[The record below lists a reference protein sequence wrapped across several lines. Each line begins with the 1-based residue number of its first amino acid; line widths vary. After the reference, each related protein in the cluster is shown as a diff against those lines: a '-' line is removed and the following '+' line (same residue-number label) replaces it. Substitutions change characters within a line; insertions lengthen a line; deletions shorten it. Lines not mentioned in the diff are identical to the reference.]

1 LLWSAVTDPERL
13 LGAVPNLVVE
23 ASTEQGVAAR
33 FRLRAGD
40 RSITFRGI
48 ARLVELAPEQLRA
61 VLEIEAV
68 HGRSDGAVE
77 GRVELR
83 LFAAGG
89 GTKIV
94 VEPELEL
101 SGRAPT
107 VAAERLAEAASRLIP
122 RWFDQLASTAPEPRQ
137 AAAVTLTVVPD
148 ADAGVDATAEVNA
161 DAAVDTDADADAAV
175 NADADADTGAEAAD
189 ADAAAATRAE
199 TFPDETAGPPQTPT
213 LAPVPA
219 PAPAP
224 APQVPPA
231 PVPEPH
237 GPTLTLITGEAQDAS
252 PSQKAPLRLVPD
264 AEQDAD
270 AEASA
275 EPDLWSRGRNRLP
288 GPLWILAA
296 AGLGCCG
303 ITAVLLRRLLRRR

>member
-1 LLWSAVTDPERL
+1 MAYEATVPVHRRLLWSALVDPERL

-33 FRLRAGD
+33 LRLRIGD

-48 ARLVELAPEQLRA
+48 ARLVELVPEQLRA

-83 LFAAGG
+83 LLAAGG

-94 VEPELEL
+94 IEPELEL

-107 VAAERLAEAASRLIP
+107 VAAERLAEAAGRLIP
-122 RWFDQLASTAPEPRQ
+122 RWFDQLASTAPEPRP
-137 AAAVTLTVVPD
+137 ATAVTTLTVVPD
-148 ADAGVDATAEVNA
+148 AAAEVDGKA
-161 DAAVDTDADADAAV
+161 EAGTDAVPD
-175 NADADADTGAEAAD
+175 EAA
-189 ADAAAATRAE
+189 A
-199 TFPDETAGPPQTPT
+199 PQPP
-213 LAPVPA
+213 APVPA
-219 PAPAP
+219 AA
-224 APQVPPA
+224 AQVPPA
-231 PVPEPH
+231 PPQLPPVSEPQ
-237 GPTLTLITGEAQDAS
+237 GPTLTLITGEAQDVS

-270 AEASA
+270 AEATA
-275 EPDLWSRGRNRLP
+275 EPDLWSRGRGRLP

-296 AGLGCCG
+296 AGLGVCG
-303 ITAVLLRRLLRRR
+303 LTAVLLRRLLRRG